1 MSSELIGILGVG
13 AALLSVGVALGALIL
28 AGRRDTAQR
37 LADMDGRLAR
47 VDGLLR
53 GLGLSGRASPA
64 AGRAHRVDLQ
74 PPLVQPR
81 GPHEGWLFERGTAPL
96 PGAPEGHQR

>member
-1 MSSELIGILGVG
+1 MSPELIGILGVG

-53 GLGLSGRASPA
+53 GPGLSGRASPA
-64 AGRAHRVDLQ
+64 AG
-74 PPLVQPR
+74 
-81 GPHEGWLFERGTAPL
+81 G
-96 PGAPEGHQR
+96 

>member
-64 AGRAHRVDLQ
+64 AG
-74 PPLVQPR
+74 
-81 GPHEGWLFERGTAPL
+81 G
-96 PGAPEGHQR
+96 

>member
-1 MSSELIGILGVG
+1 MSAELIGILGVG

-37 LADMDGRLAR
+37 LADMDRRLAR
-47 VDGLLR
+47 VQGLLE

-64 AGRAHRVDLQ
+64 AG
-74 PPLVQPR
+74 
-81 GPHEGWLFERGTAPL
+81 G
-96 PGAPEGHQR
+96 

>member
-1 MSSELIGILGVG
+1 MSAELIGILGVG

-37 LADMDGRLAR
+37 LAEMDRRLAR
-47 VDGLLR
+47 VEGLLE

-64 AGRAHRVDLQ
+64 AGD
-74 PPLVQPR
+74 
-81 GPHEGWLFERGTAPL
+81 
-96 PGAPEGHQR
+96 

>member
-53 GLGLSGRASPA
+53 GLSLSGRASPA
-64 AGRAHRVDLQ
+64 AG
-74 PPLVQPR
+74 
-81 GPHEGWLFERGTAPL
+81 G
-96 PGAPEGHQR
+96 